1 MCIRDRFTLV
11 WKTTTLTTTSTHLKQ
26 QVPTCLQKSS
36 KTVSYTHLDVYKRQD
51 FVDTYE
57 EYTVA
62 PVIQACTYHADAN
75 LYGALVNW
83 LQEENQW

>member
-1 MCIRDRFTLV
+1 MSSV
-11 WKTTTLTTTSTHLKQ
+11 WEALSVKIQIL
-26 QVPTCLQKSS
+26 S
-36 KTVSYTHLDVYKRQD
+36 KVSKAVDD